1 MARSQL
7 SRDTLR
13 ALGPIMIPVMAKVAI
28 PIALRSLSK
37 KKFAAEDF
45 ADEQKDIFK
54 SNLRKTRSDLEGV
67 KEEAVA
73 RGTRLYGEAR
83 REGTEFLDVL
93 ARRGLELAN
102 EWAQNLGEP
111 RVRRSRFRWGHA
123 LGLAALVAAGLVIVS
138 RR

>member
-13 ALGPIMIPVMAKVAI
+13 ALGPIMIPLMTKVAI

-37 KKFAAEDF
+37 KKLAAEDF

-73 RGTRLYGEAR
+73 RGTRLYEEAR

-111 RVRRSRFRWGHA
+111 RVRRNRFRWGHA

>member
-1 MARSQL
+1 MARSRL

-13 ALGPIMIPVMAKVAI
+13 ALGPIMIPLMTKVAI

-37 KKFAAEDF
+37 KKLAAEDF
-45 ADEQKDIFK
+45 ADEQQDILK
-54 SNLRKTRSDLEGV
+54 NNLRKTRSDLEGV
-67 KEEAVA
+67 KEEAVE
-73 RGTRLYGEAR
+73 RGTRLYEQAR

-123 LGLAALVAAGLVIVS
+123 LALVALVGAGLVIVS
-138 RR
+138 RK

>member
-1 MARSQL
+1 MSRRQL
-7 SRDTLR
+7 SRETLR
-13 ALGPIMIPVMAKVAI
+13 ALGPIMIPLMTKVAI

-37 KKFAAEDF
+37 KKLAVEDF
-45 ADEQKDIFK
+45 AEEQKDILQ
-54 SNLRKTRSDLEGV
+54 SNLKKTRSDLEGV
-67 KEEAVA
+67 KEEAMA
-73 RGTRLYGEAR
+73 RGTRLYEEAR

-123 LGLAALVAAGLVIVS
+123 LGLAALVAAGLLIVS